1 MNIPQSYFERFYDSV
16 SRLAVYA
23 ARRIHLLLENTYNF
37 NDQVISVIDRFL
49 KIPFT
54 GLVWDIGYMRSRDR
68 HNKTVENR
76 MASFIKDILKFIKL
90 AYIHDVNGGRS
101 HLPLGAGS
109 LDIISFIDI
118 FSSLNIEMIIEV
130 YSEKD
135 LKTSLEYIKL
145 LKVNKLS

>member
-1 MNIPQSYFERFYDSV
+1 MNIHQSYFERFYDSV

-23 ARRIHLLLENTYNF
+23 DRRIHLLLENTYNF

-54 GLVWDIGYMRSRDR
+54 GLIWDIGYMRSR
-68 HNKTVENR
+68 
-76 MASFIKDILKFIKL
+76 
-90 AYIHDVNGGRS
+90 S
-101 HLPLGAGS
+101 H
-109 LDIISFIDI
+109 
-118 FSSLNIEMIIEV
+118 EV